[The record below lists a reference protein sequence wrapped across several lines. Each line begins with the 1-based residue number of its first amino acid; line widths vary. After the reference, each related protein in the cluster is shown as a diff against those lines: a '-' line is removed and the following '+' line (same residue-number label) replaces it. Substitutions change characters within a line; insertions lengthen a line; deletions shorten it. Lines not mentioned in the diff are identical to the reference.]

1 MSAIQELMTR
11 LKSINRDN
19 WKHVL
24 AQFIKFGVIGASN
37 TLVSTAIYY
46 LFIWINTDYYFL
58 GNVVGWIVSVFNSF
72 FWNNRFVF
80 QNSQFKWW
88 KKLLRTYVAYGGSF
102 IIGSLTLAL
111 QVQVL
116 GVSPWLAPW
125 INMVITIPLNFVLNK
140 FWAFKA

>member
-1 MSAIQELMTR
+1 MAAMQELMTR
-11 LKSINRDN
+11 LKEINKDN
-19 WKHVL
+19 WREVL
-24 AQFIKFGVIGASN
+24 IQFIKFGAIGASN
-37 TLVSTAIYY
+37 TLVSTVIYY
-46 LFIWINTDYYFL
+46 LFIWINTDLYFI

-88 KKLLRTYVAYGGSF
+88 KKLMRTYLAYGGSF
-102 IIGSLTLAL
+102 LLGKLTLIL
-111 QVQVL
+111 QVRIL
-116 GVSPWLAPW
+116 HVSPWLAPW